1 MKKFDKQ
8 AHFRGMENMPR
19 AKKAVK
25 EFERKT
31 YQAAK
36 MIRDQAEHAEGIEKD
51 RREGKN
57 ENGRR

>member
-1 MKKFDKQ
+1 MQKFDQQ

-25 EFERKT
+25 EFERKP

-36 MIRDQAEHAEGIEKD
+36 MIRDQAEHIEGVEKD
-51 RREGKN
+51 RTEGKK